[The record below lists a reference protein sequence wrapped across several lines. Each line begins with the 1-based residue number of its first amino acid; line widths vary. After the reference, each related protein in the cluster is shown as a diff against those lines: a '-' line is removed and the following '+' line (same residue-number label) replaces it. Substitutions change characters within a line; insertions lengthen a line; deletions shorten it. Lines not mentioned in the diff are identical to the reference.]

1 VSGVLVDHRIFY
13 CIFVPPSIINCTE
26 SRGKSVAIDRVVK
39 GKVVKQVLKTI
50 AQAIVDNNIFKTII
64 KVGTI
69 GRGTVL
75 NSYSLLR
82 SSADT

>member
-1 VSGVLVDHRIFY
+1 
-13 CIFVPPSIINCTE
+13 
-26 SRGKSVAIDRVVK
+26 
-39 GKVVKQVLKTI
+39 
-50 AQAIVDNNIFKTII
+50 VDNNIFKTII